1 MCYFYMIFV
10 SSMLTIRGVFIGVLW
25 KVEYTVWLN
34 MLNYSEILDDTE
46 KDVSESHSKL
56 LDAVLQLDKGQ
67 RLYIIYIY
75 YIILISYFIGSY
87 NYNHFIL
94 NILFLIIEKNI

>member
-1 MCYFYMIFV
+1 M
-10 SSMLTIRGVFIGVLW
+10 
-25 KVEYTVWLN
+25 WLN

-67 RLYIIYIY
+67 RLHII
-75 YIILISYFIGSY
+75 
-87 NYNHFIL
+87 
-94 NILFLIIEKNI
+94 

>member
-1 MCYFYMIFV
+1 
-10 SSMLTIRGVFIGVLW
+10 
-25 KVEYTVWLN
+25 

-67 RLYIIYIY
+67 RLHIISIMLLLFYIY
-75 YIILISYFIGSY
+75 YRIL
-87 NYNHFIL
+87 
-94 NILFLIIEKNI
+94 

>member
-1 MCYFYMIFV
+1 
-10 SSMLTIRGVFIGVLW
+10 
-25 KVEYTVWLN
+25 

-67 RLYIIYIY
+67 RHIIYNIYYVTFILYILQD
-75 YIILISYFIGSY
+75 LITIT
-87 NYNHFIL
+87 
-94 NILFLIIEKNI
+94 ILF

>member
-1 MCYFYMIFV
+1 
-10 SSMLTIRGVFIGVLW
+10 
-25 KVEYTVWLN
+25 
-34 MLNYSEILDDTE
+34 MLNCSEILDDTE